1 MTESRLDD
9 DAFDDFLRASAPEA
23 LPDRGFSARTMA
35 AVERAARAQPVQRRP
50 APPAPLA
57 IARALAAEQRRHDAQ
72 ARLWR
77 WAIAGVAAG
86 ALLMVVAVLLS
97 PDGSVTITVPAPGQW
112 FPLSVLLSIG
122 AIWIA
127 VREWRAA

>member
-9 DAFDDFLRASAPEA
+9 DAFDDLLRRSAPGP
-23 LPDRGFSARTMA
+23 LPDAGFSARTMA
-35 AVERAARAQPVQRRP
+35 EVERAARAQPVQRRP

-86 ALLMVVAVLLS
+86 AGTVMV
-97 PDGSVTITVPAPGQW
+97 T
-112 FPLSVLLSIG
+112 LSVLLSIG

>member
-1 MTESRLDD
+1 MNESRPDD
-9 DAFDDFLRASAPEA
+9 DALDGLLRRSAPDP
-23 LPDRGFSARTMA
+23 LPDGGFSARTMA

-72 ARLWR
+72 ARLWH
-77 WAIAGVAAG
+77 WAITGLAAG

-97 PDGSVTITVPAPGQW
+97 PDGDAAITLPTPGQW
-112 FPLSVLLSIG
+112 FPLSVLLSVG
-122 AIWIA
+122 AVWIA